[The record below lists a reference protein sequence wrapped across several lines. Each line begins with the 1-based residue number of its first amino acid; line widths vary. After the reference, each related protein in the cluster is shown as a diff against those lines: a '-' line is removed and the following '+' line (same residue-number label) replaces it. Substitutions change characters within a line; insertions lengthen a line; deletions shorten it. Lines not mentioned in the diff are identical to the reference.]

1 MTTGLDEEVARAWP
15 RLLASLVR
23 ELGSVE
29 LAEDALQDAWIR
41 ASSRTD
47 IADPAA
53 WVLTAARRI
62 AIDSLRREAAL
73 RRRLPQLAEVPGS
86 GPTTARDDRVEL
98 LLLACDPVVP
108 ADARLPLALR
118 FVCGVPT
125 GTIADALHVQ
135 HSAMSARLT
144 RAKRRVDEAGRRL
157 GSADPARLP
166 DALAV
171 VHVMYTVGHTAVEG
185 DRLVLPDVP
194 RTAIALADEIVR
206 AHPGDA
212 EARGLLALLLFTEAR
227 QPGRLD
233 DDGRAITLER
243 ADRSTWDL
251 GLARRALPLATMALA
266 GGGRLGLEAGIAGMH
281 TMAPSWETTDW
292 AAIVA
297 LYDRLV
303 ERWPSPSARIARALA
318 IGYGSGGPA
327 AGLAALDELPR
338 PAAGAGARQYVVARA
353 DLLRR
358 AGRTQ
363 EARLAYL
370 EARAME
376 RNEVLAG
383 FLDERLAALDESPP
397 PGSEGGGLSWRR

>member
-1 MTTGLDEEVARAWP
+1 MTIGLDEEIARSWP
-15 RLLASLVR
+15 RLLAGLVR

-29 LAEDALQDAWIR
+29 LAEDSLQEAWIR
-41 ASSRTD
+41 ASSRGDVTD
-47 IADPAA
+47 PVA

-73 RRRLPQLAEVPGS
+73 RRRLPQLAETPAPR
-86 GPTTARDDRVEL
+86 PTTIGDDRVEL
-98 LLLACDPVVP
+98 LLLSCDPVVP
-108 ADARLPLALR
+108 ADSRLPLALR
-118 FVCGVPT
+118 FVCGLPT
-125 GTIADALHVQ
+125 AAIADALHVQ
-135 HSAMSARLT
+135 HTAMSARLT

-157 GSADPARLP
+157 GSADPERLP

-171 VHVMYTVGHTAVEG
+171 VHVMYTLGHTAVEG

-206 AHPGDA
+206 EHPGDA

-227 QPGRLD
+227 QPGRL
-233 DDGRAITLER
+233 GPGGQPITLER

-251 GLARRALPLATMALA
+251 RLARRALPLATIALA

-281 TMAPSWETTDW
+281 TMAPSWEATDW
-292 AAIVA
+292 PAIVA

-303 ERWPSPSARIARALA
+303 ERWPSPSACIARALA
-318 IGYGSGGPA
+318 IGYGRDGAA
-327 AGLAALDELPR
+327 AGLAALEELPR
-338 PAAGAGARQYVVARA
+338 PDAGAGARQYVVARA

-358 AGRTQ
+358 IGRTQ
-363 EARLAYL
+363 EARSAYL

-383 FLDERLAALDESPP
+383 FLDERLAELECP
-397 PGSEGGGLSWRR
+397 

>member
-1 MTTGLDEEVARAWP
+1 MTTRLDEEVARSWP
-15 RLLASLVR
+15 RLLAGLVR

-29 LAEDALQDAWIR
+29 LAEDSLQEAWIR
-41 ASSRTD
+41 ASSRDDITD
-47 IADPAA
+47 AAA

-62 AIDSLRREAAL
+62 AIDTLRREATL
-73 RRRLPQLAEVPGS
+73 RRRLPELVERPGPPPATS
-86 GPTTARDDRVEL
+86 GDDRVEL

-108 ADARLPLALR
+108 ADSRLPLALR
-118 FVCGVPT
+118 FVCGLPT
-125 GTIADALHVQ
+125 AAIADALHVQ
-135 HSAMSARLT
+135 HTAMSARLT
-144 RAKRRVDEAGRRL
+144 RAKRRVDDAGRRL
-157 GSADPARLP
+157 GSADPERLP

-171 VHVMYTVGHTAVEG
+171 VHVMYTLGHTALEG

-206 AHPGDA
+206 EYPGDA
-212 EARGLLALLLFTEAR
+212 EGRGLLALLLFTEAR
-227 QPGRLD
+227 QPGRLGA
-233 DDGRAITLER
+233 DGRPITLEH

-251 GLARRALPLATMALA
+251 RLARRALPLATIALA

-281 TMAPSWETTDW
+281 TMAPSWGATDW
-292 AAIVA
+292 RAIVA

-303 ERWPSPSARIARALA
+303 ERWPSPSACIARALA
-318 IGYGSGGPA
+318 IGYGPDGPA
-327 AGLAALDELPR
+327 VGLTALEDLAR
-338 PAAGAGARQYVVARA
+338 PEAGAGARQYVVARA

-358 AGRTQ
+358 VGRTQ

-383 FLDERLAALDESPP
+383 FLDERLAELEG
-397 PGSEGGGLSWRR
+397 PGQPR

>member
-1 MTTGLDEEVARAWP
+1 VTTRLDEEVARSWP
-15 RLLASLVR
+15 RLLAGLVR

-29 LAEDALQDAWIR
+29 LAEDSLQEAWIR
-41 ASSRTD
+41 ASSRDD
-47 IADPAA
+47 ITDPAA

-62 AIDSLRREAAL
+62 AIDTLRREATL
-73 RRRLPQLAEVPGS
+73 RRRLPELVERPGPPLATS
-86 GPTTARDDRVEL
+86 GDDRVEL

-108 ADARLPLALR
+108 ADSRLPLALR
-118 FVCGVPT
+118 FVCGLPT
-125 GTIADALHVQ
+125 AAIADALHVQ
-135 HSAMSARLT
+135 HTAMSARLT
-144 RAKRRVDEAGRRL
+144 RAKRRVDDAGRRL
-157 GSADPARLP
+157 GSADPERLP

-171 VHVMYTVGHTAVEG
+171 VHVMYTLGHTALEG

-206 AHPGDA
+206 EYPGDA
-212 EARGLLALLLFTEAR
+212 EGRGLLALLLFTEAR
-227 QPGRLD
+227 QPGRLGA
-233 DDGRAITLER
+233 DGRPITLEH

-251 GLARRALPLATMALA
+251 RLARRALPLATIALA

-281 TMAPSWETTDW
+281 TMAPSWGATDW
-292 AAIVA
+292 TAIVA

-303 ERWPSPSARIARALA
+303 ERWPSPSACIARALA
-318 IGYGSGGPA
+318 IGYGPEGPA
-327 AGLAALDELPR
+327 VGLAALEDLAR
-338 PAAGAGARQYVVARA
+338 PDAGAGARQYVVARA

-358 AGRTQ
+358 VGRTQ

-383 FLDERLAALDESPP
+383 FLDERLAELEG
-397 PGSEGGGLSWRR
+397 PGQPR

>member
-1 MTTGLDEEVARAWP
+1 MSIGLDEEIARSWP
-15 RLLASLVR
+15 RLLAGQVR

-29 LAEDALQDAWIR
+29 LAEDALQEAWIR
-41 ASSRTD
+41 ASSRDD

-62 AIDSLRREAAL
+62 AIDTLRRETAL
-73 RRRLPQLAEVPGS
+73 RRRLPQLVEAHEPRTA
-86 GPTTARDDRVEL
+86 TTRDDRVEL

-108 ADARLPLALR
+108 ADSRLPLALR
-118 FVCGVPT
+118 FVCGLPT
-125 GTIADALHVQ
+125 AAIADALHVQ
-135 HSAMSARLT
+135 HTAMSARLT

-157 GSADPARLP
+157 GSADPERLP

-171 VHVMYTVGHTAVEG
+171 VHVMYTLGHTAVEG

-194 RTAIALADEIVR
+194 RTAIALADELVR
-206 AHPGDA
+206 EHPSDA
-212 EARGLLALLLFTEAR
+212 EARGLLGLLLFTEAR
-227 QPGRLD
+227 QPGRLG
-233 DDGRAITLER
+233 DDGRPITLER

-251 GLARRALPLATMALA
+251 RLARRALPLATIALA

-281 TMAPSWETTDW
+281 TMAPSWDATDW
-292 AAIVA
+292 PAIVA

-303 ERWPSPSARIARALA
+303 ERWPSPSPCIARALA
-318 IGYGSGGPA
+318 IGYGPDGPA
-327 AGLAALDELPR
+327 AGLTELERVPR
-338 PAAGAGARQYVVARA
+338 PDAGAGARQHVVARA

-383 FLDERLAALDESPP
+383 FLDERLAEL
-397 PGSEGGGLSWRR
+397 GGPADPR

>member
-1 MTTGLDEEVARAWP
+1 MSIGLDEEIARSWP
-15 RLLASLVR
+15 RLLAGLVR

-29 LAEDALQDAWIR
+29 IAEDALQEAWIR
-41 ASSRTD
+41 ASSRDD

-62 AIDSLRREAAL
+62 AIDTLRRESAL
-73 RRRLPQLAEVPGS
+73 RRRLPQLAETPG
-86 GPTTARDDRVEL
+86 PRRAATRDDRVEL
-98 LLLACDPVVP
+98 LLLASDPVVP
-108 ADARLPLALR
+108 ADSRLPLALR
-118 FVCGVPT
+118 FVCGLPT
-125 GTIADALHVQ
+125 AAIADALHVQ
-135 HSAMSARLT
+135 HTAMSARLT

-157 GSADPARLP
+157 GSADPERLP

-171 VHVMYTVGHTAVEG
+171 AHVMYTLGHTAVEG

-194 RTAIALADEIVR
+194 RTAIALADELVR
-206 AHPGDA
+206 EHPSDA
-212 EARGLLALLLFTEAR
+212 EARGLLGLLLFTEAR
-227 QPGRLD
+227 QPGRLG
-233 DDGRAITLER
+233 DDGRPITLER

-251 GLARRALPLATMALA
+251 RLARRALPLATIALA

-281 TMAPSWETTDW
+281 TMAPSWDATDW
-292 AAIVA
+292 PAIVA

-303 ERWPSPSARIARALA
+303 ERWPSPSACIARALA
-318 IGYGSGGPA
+318 IGYGPDGPA
-327 AGLAALDELPR
+327 AGLTQLERVPR
-338 PAAGAGARQYVVARA
+338 PDAGAGARQHAVARA

-358 AGRTQ
+358 ASRTQ

-383 FLDERLAALDESPP
+383 FLDERLAEL
-397 PGSEGGGLSWRR
+397 GGPADPR

>member
-1 MTTGLDEEVARAWP
+1 MTAGLDEEVARAWP
-15 RLLASLVR
+15 RLLAGLVR
-23 ELGSVE
+23 DLGSVE
-29 LAEDALQDAWIR
+29 LAEDALQEAWIR
-41 ASSRTD
+41 ASARDD

-62 AIDSLRREAAL
+62 AIDTLRREAAL
-73 RRRLPQLAEVPGS
+73 RRRLPQLAEDPPAPAQGD
-86 GPTTARDDRVEL
+86 GDERVEL
-98 LLLACDPVVP
+98 LLLACDPAVP
-108 ADARLPLALR
+108 ADSRLPLALR
-118 FVCGVPT
+118 FVCGLPT
-125 GTIADALHVQ
+125 AAIADALHVQ
-135 HSAMSARLT
+135 HTAMSARLT
-144 RAKRRVDEAGRRL
+144 RAKQRVDDAGRRL

-166 DALAV
+166 DSLAV
-171 VHVMYTVGHTAVEG
+171 VHVMYTLGHTAVEG
-185 DRLVLPDVP
+185 ERLALPDVS

-206 AHPGDA
+206 AYPADP

-227 QPGRLD
+227 HPGRLAP
-233 DDGRAITLER
+233 DGRPTTLEH

-251 GLARRALPLATMALA
+251 GLARRALALATMALA

-281 TMAPSWETTDW
+281 TMAASWEATDW
-292 AAIVA
+292 IAIRT

-303 ERWPSPSARIARALA
+303 ERWPSPSACIARALA
-318 IGYGSGGPA
+318 IGYGPDGPE
-327 AGLAALDELPR
+327 AGLAELDSIGR
-338 PAAGAGARQYVVARA
+338 PVAGAGARQSVVARA

-383 FLDERLAALDESPP
+383 FLEERLATLD
-397 PGSEGGGLSWRR
+397 

>member
-1 MTTGLDEEVARAWP
+1 MTTRLDEEVARSWP
-15 RLLASLVR
+15 RLLAGLVR

-41 ASSRTD
+41 ASSRDD
-47 IADPAA
+47 ITDPAG
-53 WVLTAARRI
+53 WVMTAARRI
-62 AIDSLRREAAL
+62 AIDQLRREAAL
-73 RRRLPQLAEVPGS
+73 HRKLPRLADAPAS
-86 GPTTARDDRVEL
+86 SPTTLGDDRVEL

-108 ADARLPLALR
+108 ADSRLPLALR
-118 FVCGVPT
+118 FVCGLPT
-125 GTIADALHVQ
+125 AAIADALHVQ
-135 HSAMSARLT
+135 HTAMSARLT

-157 GSADPARLP
+157 GSADPERLP

-171 VHVMYTVGHTAVEG
+171 IHVMYTLGHTAVEG
-185 DRLVLPDVP
+185 ERLVLPDVP
-194 RTAIALADEIVR
+194 RTAIAVADEIVR
-206 AHPGDA
+206 EHPADA

-227 QPGRLD
+227 QPGRLG
-233 DDGRAITLER
+233 DDGRPITLEH

-251 GLARRALPLATMALA
+251 RLARRALPLATIALA

-281 TMAPSWETTDW
+281 TMAPSWGATDW
-292 AAIVA
+292 PAIVA

-303 ERWPSPSARIARALA
+303 ERWPSPSACIARALA
-318 IGYGSGGPA
+318 IGYGADGPG
-327 AGLAALDELPR
+327 AGLAALEELTR
-338 PAAGAGARQYVVARA
+338 PEAGAGARQYVVARA

-358 AGRTQ
+358 VGRTQ

-383 FLDERLAALDESPP
+383 FLDERLAELDRPDDP
-397 PGSEGGGLSWRR
+397 R

>member
-23 ELGSVE
+23 EFGSIE
-29 LAEDALQDAWIR
+29 LAEDSLQDAWIR
-41 ASSRTD
+41 ASSRED

-62 AIDSLRREAAL
+62 AIDSVRREVAL
-73 RRRLPQLAEVPGS
+73 RRRLPQLAEVPG
-86 GPTTARDDRVEL
+86 GGATTTGDDRVEL
-98 LLLACDPVVP
+98 LLLACDPVVA

-118 FVCGVPT
+118 FVCGIPT
-125 GTIADALHVQ
+125 GAIADALHVQ
-135 HSAMSARLT
+135 HTAMSARLT

-171 VHVMYTVGHTAVEG
+171 VHVMYTIGHTAVEG

-206 AHPGDA
+206 AHPGDP

-227 QPGRLD
+227 QPGRLG

-251 GLARRALPLATMALA
+251 GLARRALPLATMALS

-281 TMAPSWETTDW
+281 TMAPSWEGTDW
-292 AAIVA
+292 PAIVA

-318 IGYGSGGPA
+318 IGYGPAGPA
-327 AGLAALDELPR
+327 AGLAALDELSR
-338 PAAGAGARQYVVARA
+338 PSAGAGARQYVVARA

-383 FLDERLAALDESPP
+383 FLDERLATLDGPAP
-397 PGSEGGGLSWRR
+397 PGPEGVGLSWGR

>member
-1 MTTGLDEEVARAWP
+1 MTPGLDEEVARAWP
-15 RLLASLVR
+15 RLLAGLVR

-29 LAEDALQDAWIR
+29 LAEDALQEAWIR
-41 ASSRTD
+41 ASTRD
-47 IADPAA
+47 GIADPTA

-62 AIDSLRREAAL
+62 AVDALRREAAL
-73 RRRLPQLAEVPGS
+73 RRRLPLLAEAPPTPGRS
-86 GPTTARDDRVEL
+86 TDERVEL
-98 LLLACDPVVP
+98 LLLACDPSVS
-108 ADARLPLALR
+108 ADSRLPLALR
-118 FVCGVPT
+118 FVCGLPPAA
-125 GTIADALHVQ
+125 IADALHVQ
-135 HSAMSARLT
+135 HTAMSARLT
-144 RAKRRVDEAGRRL
+144 RAKQRVDQAGRRL
-157 GSADPARLP
+157 GSADPDRLP

-171 VHVMYTVGHTAVEG
+171 VHVMYTLGHTAIEG
-185 DRLVLPDVP
+185 DRLALPDVA
-194 RTAIALADEIVR
+194 RTAIALADEIIR
-206 AHPGDA
+206 AHPADP

-227 QPGRLD
+227 HPGRLSP
-233 DDGRAITLER
+233 DGRPTTLEH

-281 TMAPSWETTDW
+281 TMAASWEATDW
-292 AAIVA
+292 VTIRT

-303 ERWPSPSARIARALA
+303 ECWPSPSACVARALA
-318 IGYGSGGPA
+318 IGYGPDGPV
-327 AGLAALDELPR
+327 AGLVELETAAR
-338 PAAGAGARQYVVARA
+338 PTAGAGARQYVVARA

-383 FLDERLAALDESPP
+383 FLEERLATLD
-397 PGSEGGGLSWRR
+397 

>member
-1 MTTGLDEEVARAWP
+1 MTPGLDEEVARVWP
-15 RLLASLVR
+15 RLLAGLVR

-29 LAEDALQDAWIR
+29 LAEDSLQEAWIR
-41 ASSRTD
+41 ASARDD

-62 AIDSLRREAAL
+62 AIDTVRRETAL
-73 RRRLPQLAEVPGS
+73 RRRLPLLAEDPPALG
-86 GPTTARDDRVEL
+86 RDTDERVEL
-98 LLLACDPVVP
+98 LLLACDPAVP

-118 FVCGVPT
+118 FVCGLPT
-125 GTIADALHVQ
+125 AAIADALHVQ
-135 HSAMSARLT
+135 HTAMSARLT

-157 GSADPARLP
+157 GSADPDRLP

-171 VHVMYTVGHTAVEG
+171 VHVMYTLGHTAVEG
-185 DRLVLPDVP
+185 DRLALPDVP
-194 RTAIALADEIVR
+194 RTAIALADELVR
-206 AHPGDA
+206 AYPADP
-212 EARGLLALLLFTEAR
+212 EARGLLALVLFTEAR
-227 QPGRLD
+227 HPGRLGR
-233 DDGRAITLER
+233 DGHPTTLEH
-243 ADRSTWDL
+243 ADRSAWDQR
-251 GLARRALPLATMALA
+251 LARRALPLATMALA
-266 GGGRLGLEAGIAGMH
+266 AGGRLGLEAGIAGMH
-281 TMAPSWETTDW
+281 TMAASWEATDW
-292 AAIVA
+292 VAIRA

-318 IGYGSGGPA
+318 IGYGPEGPE
-327 AGLAALDELPR
+327 AGLAELKVMAR
-338 PAAGAGARQYVVARA
+338 PTAGAGARQSVIASA

-383 FLDERLAALDESPP
+383 FLDERLATLD
-397 PGSEGGGLSWRR
+397 